1 MQLNVKMKRK
11 TLSWF
16 LLPEHRASQS
26 GSTIIDLLALGG
38 HTLKSLPVCAHSVVS
53 DSLRPQARILD
64 WVAISYSRGSSQ
76 PRDQTCISCISCIG
90 GWILYHLG
98 SLKVSL
104 LLTITNVTTRR
115 VLSTHPWHQCTWCL
129 NSQTW
134 DCPIKGFANFRFWM
148 TLTNTLKGTFQN
160 CAH

>member
-1 MQLNVKMKRK
+1 MRH
-11 TLSWF
+11 S
-16 LLPEHRASQS
+16 
-26 GSTIIDLLALGG
+26 
-38 HTLKSLPVCAHSVVS
+38 TLKSQDMTAEGSFQNTACVCSVTQSCPTLCDPTDCSLPGSSVH
-53 DSLRPQARILD
+53 RIFQARILEQ
-64 WVAISYSRGSSQ
+64 VAISYSRGSSQ

-115 VLSTHPWHQCTWCL
+115 VLSTHPWHQSTWCL